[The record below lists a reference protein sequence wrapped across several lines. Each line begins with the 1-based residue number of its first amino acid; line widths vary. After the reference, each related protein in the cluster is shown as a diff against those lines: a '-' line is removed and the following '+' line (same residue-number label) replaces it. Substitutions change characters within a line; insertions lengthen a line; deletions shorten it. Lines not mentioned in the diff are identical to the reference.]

1 MKAGILAAL
10 AGVLLLIIGG
20 LAWLALHYHAS
31 AITEQGKVSQLT
43 SDNALQSQAIA
54 TQSLTFQKFNQLAA
68 ASQQYGMQVA
78 SQSEERVIEYRTILK
93 KENVPTCDLPVPAAV
108 ADGLLGYTHRL
119 RSRAMSG
126 AVADADRAGTGPAAA
141 STLTYCQAVM
151 WIDPLLTTI
160 DQANDKL
167 AKIRAEDAQR
177 TGSSVASSSP

>member
-93 KENVPTCDLPVPAAV
+93 KQNVPTCDLPVPADV
-108 ADGLLGYTHRL
+108 ADRLLDYAHRL
-119 RSRAMSG
+119 RSGAMPG
-126 AVADADRAGTGPAAA
+126 AVANADSAGTGSSAA
-141 STLTYCQAVM
+141 SPLTYCRAVL
-151 WIDPLLTTI
+151 WIDPLLSTI

-167 AKIRAEDAQR
+167 AKIREEDAQR
-177 TGSSVASSSP
+177 TGSRVTTPSP